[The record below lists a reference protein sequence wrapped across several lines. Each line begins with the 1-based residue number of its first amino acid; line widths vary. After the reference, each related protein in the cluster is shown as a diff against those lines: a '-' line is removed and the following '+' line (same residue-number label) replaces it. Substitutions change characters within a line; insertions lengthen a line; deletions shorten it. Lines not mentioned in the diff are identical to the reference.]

1 MDTLKPWAS
10 TVSIKGNI
18 IPAVLESTDSYNKW
32 TGGNTEEILD
42 MNVIMTIVEGRIVY
56 EKSRD
61 AKFCVSAFFSA
72 PDNSR

>member
-56 EKSRD
+56 EKKQRR
-61 AKFCVSAFFSA
+61 KILRLCFFQCA
-72 PDNSR
+72 